1 MLQKI
6 LATSLS
12 VLHNYFVNSKSF
24 SKIVLSVQYIIIIV
38 IIVIISQYIGITE
51 YFM

>member
-12 VLHNYFVNSKSF
+12 FLHNYFVSSTSF
-24 SKIVLSVQYIIIIV
+24 SKIVLSVQYIIV
-38 IIVIISQYIGITE
+38 IIVIISQYVDIIE
-51 YFM
+51 YFI